1 MLSHALGGSKDCTA
15 LRYGGCQNE
24 GLDDRVHRDIGENER
39 MDKKHT
45 SMPTPKTD
53 LSETLHAHDALF
65 FLHLSHAADGW
76 SLTILTARIIL

>member
-1 MLSHALGGSKDCTA
+1 MKVSTTVFT
-15 LRYGGCQNE
+15 E
-24 GLDDRVHRDIGENER
+24 IGENER

-65 FLHLSHAADGW
+65 FLHLSHAADGR